1 VEDARRIEG
10 SSMQSISLMIWF
22 VLHTFSPS
30 KHCTGCIIE
39 MSIIEAAETVAR
51 CMGGEHDKAAL
62 EQLSKRRERT
72 FKLDAEL
79 TSTN

>member
-1 VEDARRIEG
+1 
-10 SSMQSISLMIWF
+10 
-22 VLHTFSPS
+22 
-30 KHCTGCIIE
+30 
-39 MSIIEAAETVAR
+39 MSIMEAAEIVAG

>member
-1 VEDARRIEG
+1 
-10 SSMQSISLMIWF
+10 
-22 VLHTFSPS
+22 
-30 KHCTGCIIE
+30 
-39 MSIIEAAETVAR
+39 
-51 CMGGEHDKAAL
+51 MGGERDKVAL